1 MAMKTI
7 LNVPRVWGVFLLHLA
22 RIDTG
27 DHVSSRGTARGGI
40 DVLVESAQTDTACKF
55 EFV

>member
-1 MAMKTI
+1 MATKMI

-22 RIDTG
+22 HIDTG

-40 DVLVESAQTDTACKF
+40 DVLVESVQTDTARKF